1 MASTIESLSKSVR
14 TFCDERDWAQFH
26 NPKDL
31 AIGMATEASELLELF
46 RFQDS
51 EQMNKMLEHGETRE
65 KIGDEL
71 ADQLYFLLRFADL
84 YGFDLAEELNRKIQ
98 KNAMK
103 YPVNVSRGSNKKA

>member
-1 MASTIESLSKSVR
+1 MDTSLEHLSQSVR
-14 TFCDERDWAQFH
+14 MFCDDRDWAQFH

-51 EQMNKMLEHGETRE
+51 EQMNKMLEDGETRE

-84 YGFDLAEELNRKIQ
+84 YGFDLAEELNRKIG

-103 YPVNVSRGSNKKA
+103 YPVDVSRGSNRKV